1 MQVELSVAHTLDR
14 AVAALSDLE
23 RRQVPFAKARAL
35 TSVAYAAR
43 DEVRK

>member
-23 RRQVPFAKARAL
+23 RRQVPFATARAL

>member
-1 MQVELSVAHTLDR
+1 MPVELSVAHTLDR

-23 RRQVPFAKARAL
+23 RRQVPFATARAL

-43 DEVRK
+43 D